1 MGLPI
6 NLTRKGY
13 SRLIEA
19 KKMVML
25 SYIST
30 IKLTKQVLFLGG
42 GLMLKLVLVEK
53 KETSRELENVSLV
66 MKNIKV
72 ERGRRR
78 KRFFL
83 PGRR

>member
-30 IKLTKQVLFLGG
+30 IKLTKQVLFSGVCVCGG
-42 GLMLKLVLVEK
+42 GG
-53 KETSRELENVSLV
+53 
-66 MKNIKV
+66 
-72 ERGRRR
+72 RGRGG
-78 KRFFL
+78 F
-83 PGRR
+83 

>member
-1 MGLPI
+1 
-6 NLTRKGY
+6 
-13 SRLIEA
+13 
-19 KKMVML
+19 
-25 SYIST
+25 
-30 IKLTKQVLFLGG
+30 
-42 GLMLKLVLVEK
+42 MLKLVLVEK